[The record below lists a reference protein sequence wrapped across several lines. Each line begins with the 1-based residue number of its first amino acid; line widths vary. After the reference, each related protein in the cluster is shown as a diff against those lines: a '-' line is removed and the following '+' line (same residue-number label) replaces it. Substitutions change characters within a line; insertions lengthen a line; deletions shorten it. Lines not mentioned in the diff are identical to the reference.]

1 MRRLRS
7 SSACLYANH
16 AGRCYGGATLAY
28 PIPVRHPKFHH
39 GGGIGSSLCGSFST
53 IDPARYGIDW
63 PRSSLWA
70 GKETLRDENR
80 VVSRS
85 HLAVT
90 KILISMPPSSERLQ
104 PKPHPPSNKSF
115 TLVAEVTTL
124 RCIVHHQVGGCQRK
138 SVHCFKIS
146 FSLESLLGRRQLNHV
161 DRSPSYFHC
170 FPKNEIPRKYAESF
184 TDVLLRQKSDKING
198 ENVQ

>member
-1 MRRLRS
+1 MTTFLPSIQQGMASTGLVPVFGHALTIRGRRKLS
-7 SSACLYANH
+7 YEVA
-16 AGRCYGGATLAY
+16 
-28 PIPVRHPKFHH
+28 
-39 GGGIGSSLCGSFST
+39 
-53 IDPARYGIDW
+53 
-63 PRSSLWA
+63 PR
-70 GKETLRDENR
+70 GNEN
-80 VVSRS
+80 
-85 HLAVT
+85 
-90 KILISMPPSSERLQ
+90 LISMPPSSERLQ
-104 PKPHPPSNKSF
+104 PKPRPPSNKSF

-124 RCIVHHQVGGCQRK
+124 CCLVHHQVGGCQRK